1 MALVLIGS
9 SHQDL
14 PLAELEKLERF
25 AEPIRDALF
34 GSVAKS
40 CGITGGVMI
49 STCNRFELYLE
60 AERFHEAVKQTI
72 ALIAEVTGLGLEYC
86 SQVLRVSFESTVVN
100 HLFNLTAGLDSMIVG
115 EAEIAGQVREAF
127 KQAQRR
133 GESTSRIE
141 SLFQHAL
148 ATSKKVKT
156 STDLGAAGRSIAQVA
171 LQLVEQR
178 HWPIAGKR
186 ALVLG
191 TGAYARVVVSA
202 LQTMGCSEIEVFSSS
217 GRARRFSES
226 HGTTPIDRDGLSEAL
241 TNADLVIACSGT
253 GTHLIDADLLKQ
265 SRPVH
270 ATLPILDLALSS
282 DVADDVHAL
291 STVDLIDLEVIG
303 KNAPGER
310 ADAIAAARA
319 IVQEAVLEFEEGLAS
334 RSVDPVVASMRA
346 HVGLLIDEETD
357 RVRRRAGEDVATAV
371 AQSLHRVTNALL
383 HTPSIR
389 ARELAR
395 NGNEDNYRQAVQLLF
410 GIDVDEKQDV

>member
-1 MALVLIGS
+1 VALVLIGS

-25 AEPIRDALF
+25 TEPIREALF

-40 CGITGGVMI
+40 CGISGGVVI

-60 AERFHEAVKQTI
+60 AERFHDAVEQTI
-72 ALIAEVTGLGLEYC
+72 ALIAKISGLSLEYC
-86 SQVLRVSFESTVVN
+86 SQALRVSFESAVVN
-100 HLFNLTAGLDSMIVG
+100 HLFNLTAGLESMIVG
-115 EAEIAGQVREAF
+115 EVEIAGQVREAF

-141 SLFQHAL
+141 ILFQRAL

-156 STDLGAAGRSIAQVA
+156 TTDLGAAGRSIAQVA
-171 LQLVEQR
+171 LQLVERR
-178 HWPIAGKR
+178 HWPLTGKR
-186 ALVLG
+186 ALILG

-202 LQTMGCSEIEVFSSS
+202 LQSMDCSEIEVFSAS

-226 HGTTPIDRDGLSEAL
+226 HGTTPVNKDELSQAL
-241 TNADLVIACSGT
+241 ASADLVIACSGT
-253 GTHLIDADLLKQ
+253 GTHLIDAEFLQQ
-265 SRPVH
+265 SRPAH
-270 ATLPILDLALSS
+270 ELLPILDLALSS
-282 DVADDVHAL
+282 DVAGDVHAL
-291 STVDLIDLEVIG
+291 QTVDVIDLDVIG

-319 IVQEAVLEFEEGLAS
+319 IVQEEVLEFEAELAS

-346 HVGLLIDEETD
+346 HVGLLINEETD
-357 RVRRRAGEDVATAV
+357 RVRRRSGEDIATEVAH
-371 AQSLHRVTNALL
+371 SLHRVTNALL

-389 ARELAR
+389 ARALAR
-395 NGNEDNYRQAVQLLF
+395 TGNEEDYRQAIQLLF

>member
-9 SHQDL
+9 SHHDL

-25 AEPIRDALF
+25 AGPIREALF
-34 GSVAKS
+34 GDVAKS
-40 CGITGGVMI
+40 CGISGGVVI

-60 AERFHEAVKQTI
+60 AERFHEAVDQTI
-72 ALIAEVTGLGLEYC
+72 ALIAEVSGLGLEYC
-86 SQVLRVSFESTVVN
+86 QQALRVAFESTVIN
-100 HLFNLTAGLDSMIVG
+100 HLFSLTAGLESMIVG

-127 KQAQRR
+127 KQSQHR

-141 SLFQHAL
+141 VLFQRAL

-171 LQLVEQR
+171 LQIVEQK
-178 HWPIAGKR
+178 HWEVAGKR

-202 LQTMGCSEIEVFSSS
+202 LQSMGCSEIAVFSAS

-226 HGTTPIDRDGLSEAL
+226 HGTTAINLEELGEAL
-241 TNADLVIACSGT
+241 ASTDLVAACSGT
-253 GTHLIDADLLKQ
+253 GTHLIDAALLQQ
-265 SRPVH
+265 SRSTH
-270 ATLPILDLALSS
+270 AVLPILDLALSS
-282 DVADDVHAL
+282 DVAANVHEL
-291 STVDLIDLEVIG
+291 SSVDIIDLEVIG

-310 ADAIAAARA
+310 ADAVAAARA
-319 IVQEAVLEFEEGLAS
+319 IVQDAVLEFEAEVAS
-334 RSVDPVVASMRA
+334 RSVDPIVASMRA
-346 HVGLLIDEETD
+346 HVGLLINEETD
-357 RVRRRAGEDVATAV
+357 RVRRRSGEDVASEV

-395 NGNEDNYRQAVQLLF
+395 EGNEEDYRQAVQLLF
-410 GIDVDEKQDV
+410 GIDVDHKQDV